1 LETSL
6 VKSGVKEEVED
17 LTPELE
23 GSPDMNYNR
32 KNYSEDYDLLD
43 FGDKMDF
50 GMDPELLRTSQN
62 IGGAFGNNRPGQGA
76 NENAA
81 FRRGDNADYG

>member
-1 LETSL
+1 MKSEVKGET
-6 VKSGVKEEVED
+6 ED
-17 LTPELE
+17 LTPGLE
-23 GSPDMNYNR
+23 GSPDTDYSR
-32 KNYSEDYDLLD
+32 KKYSEDYDLLD

-62 IGGAFGNNRPGQGA
+62 IGGAFGNNRQGQGA